1 MEKKAGY
8 EVRAVTRRQVT
19 FSTGVETTII
29 PDFKSFIGWTS
40 ILQGVD
46 IVIHLAG
53 LAHAHAADG
62 DYNQIN
68 TLATQ
73 KLAQAAKS
81 VEVDRFVFISSVR
94 AQTGATAERL
104 VSEQDEPLPTNA
116 YGRSKPSAENIIRS
130 AGVPLTIFRPVV
142 IYGRN
147 PKGNMHMLARLA
159 KLPVPLPIASLT
171 SRRSLLGI
179 DNAISAIIF
188 ALKNPMTVGET
199 FLLAD
204 PLPMTIGEILTVL
217 RREHGRSLMNVHFP
231 QGLIRL
237 LLTLGG
243 RKDIW
248 LRFNGDLVV
257 DTSKFELLGWRP
269 VTSAAEGL
277 LEVLKTNDN
286 NCTASMG
293 QVRELTYAASA
304 IAAVRAHGGGP
315 RICCRPR
322 IRKTAK
328 VLHSTRVT

>member
-1 MEKKAGY
+1 MEKKRVLVTGASGFVGKPLVSDLLHAGY
-8 EVRAVTRRQVT
+8 VVRAVTRRQVT
-19 FSTGVETTII
+19 FPTEVETTII
-29 PDFKSFIGWTS
+29 PDFKGFVNWTS

-53 LAHAHAADG
+53 LAHAYANDADY
-62 DYNQIN
+62 DQIN
-68 TLATQ
+68 SMATR
-73 KLAQAAKS
+73 KLVQAAKS
-81 VEVDRFVFISSVR
+81 GEVDRFVFFSSVR
-94 AQTGATAERL
+94 AQTGTTAERL

-116 YGRSKPSAENIIRS
+116 YGRSKLSAENIIRS
-130 AGVPLTIFRPVV
+130 AGVPYTIFRPVV
-142 IYGRN
+142 IYGPD
-147 PKGNMHMLARLA
+147 PKGNMKTLTRLA

-248 LRFNGDLVV
+248 LRFSGDLIV

-269 VTSAAEGL
+269 VTSTAEGL
-277 LEVLKTNDN
+277 LEMLKINDN
-286 NCTASMG
+286 NCTALMG
-293 QVRELTYAASA
+293 QVQ
-304 IAAVRAHGGGP
+304 
-315 RICCRPR
+315 
-322 IRKTAK
+322 
-328 VLHSTRVT
+328 

>member
-1 MEKKAGY
+1 MSDLLQAGY

-29 PDFKSFIGWTS
+29 PDFKSFIDWTS

-116 YGRSKPSAENIIRS
+116 YGRSKLSAENIIRS
-130 AGVPLTIFRPVV
+130 AGVPFTIFRPVV

-147 PKGNMHMLARLA
+147 PKGNIKTLTRLA

-171 SRRSLLGI
+171 SRRSITRNRQCHFRNNLCFEKS
-179 DNAISAIIF
+179 D
-188 ALKNPMTVGET
+188 
-199 FLLAD
+199 D
-204 PLPMTIGEILTVL
+204 
-217 RREHGRSLMNVHFP
+217 RR
-231 QGLIRL
+231 
-237 LLTLGG
+237 
-243 RKDIW
+243 
-248 LRFNGDLVV
+248 
-257 DTSKFELLGWRP
+257 
-269 VTSAAEGL
+269 
-277 LEVLKTNDN
+277 
-286 NCTASMG
+286 
-293 QVRELTYAASA
+293 
-304 IAAVRAHGGGP
+304 
-315 RICCRPR
+315 
-322 IRKTAK
+322 
-328 VLHSTRVT
+328 